1 MVSEIYFSQHMQFIL
16 PILSTISIAML
27 WLLLFRK
34 RSILD
39 KPGPDIVPKRSPVPT
54 MQWLF
59 VFIAICV
66 WFLVWFPQYIQHPIV
81 QWLLAGCIILL
92 AISARD
98 ERRYIRGQSDIPAWI
113 RVLVQIWAI
122 LVALYVG
129 NIWIPEWTFQGM
141 IITIPKIIFALF
153 FVCRSL
159 LCINAINRFDGV
171 YGQASGVSSI
181 GFLTTMLLIQ
191 FVVLPYYG
199 EISIGHETI
208 LLLVRDM
215 SYVLF
220 VVSLVYTIIE
230 YKPRWLVR
238 DLGTMI
244 FGFTLA
250 YLSIVWWVKIG
261 TIIVAL
267 SLVIFD
273 ALRVWVHRLCVLRKS
288 PLQWDYT
295 HLHFRLLGL
304 GRSRGEVR
312 AFVRWRGLF
321 MMVIMILQDTDRADK
336 FIIFIAL
343 AVIFFAINGY
353 LFWIKKLPCGL
364 HIKK

>member
-1 MVSEIYFSQHMQFIL
+1 MVREIYFSQHMQFIL
-16 PILSTISIAML
+16 PILSTISIAAL

-34 RSILD
+34 RGVLD
-39 KPGPDIVPKRSPVPT
+39 KPGPDITPKRSPVPT

-81 QWLLAGCIILL
+81 QWLLAGCAILL
-92 AISARD
+92 VIATRD

-113 RVLVQIWAI
+113 RVIVQIGAI
-122 LVALYVG
+122 LIALYVG

-141 IITIPKIIFALF
+141 IVAIPKIVFALF

-191 FVVLPYYG
+191 FVVLPYYA
-199 EISIGHETI
+199 EISIQHETI

-244 FGFTLA
+244 FWFALA

-273 ALRVWVHRLCVLRKS
+273 ALRVGVHRLCVIRKS
-288 PLQWDYT
+288 PLKWDYT

-343 AVIFFAINGY
+343 AIIFFAINGY